1 MQNYIVLTDSESRF
15 NSFIGSKRIASFN
28 DKAFTGLLFQP
39 IKNFSV
45 MKKKLFFAGAALLLA
60 AAAVTGYS
68 LRGES
73 NLSALL
79 DANVEALAGNEEG
92 GNVHDCPGGS
102 KECVRVINGNT
113 VHIYYMS

>member
-1 MQNYIVLTDSESRF
+1 
-15 NSFIGSKRIASFN
+15 
-28 DKAFTGLLFQP
+28 
-39 IKNFSV
+39 

-79 DANVEALAGNEEG
+79 DANVEALAGNEEVG
-92 GNVHDCPGGS
+92 GAYSQRAVCGNCGADITICVYCVEVNCGSCNSSVHFC
-102 KECVRVINGNT
+102 
-113 VHIYYMS
+113 H

>member
-1 MQNYIVLTDSESRF
+1 
-15 NSFIGSKRIASFN
+15 
-28 DKAFTGLLFQP
+28 
-39 IKNFSV
+39 

-79 DANVEALAGNEEG
+79 DANVEALAGNEVTTSSCLG
-92 GNVHDCPGGS
+92 LWGTCMLPGGTIS
-102 KECVRVINGNT
+102 KAPAVEVKV
-113 VHIYYMS
+113 